1 MKTSVNVM
9 SAVLI
14 VGSLMIAPMALAS
27 DWAQKVTQ
35 DLCEVEGA
43 EELRSKMYE
52 ETSDTKEIMELE
64 RAACWMIVNKE
75 LDRLG
80 KEIIDENGLL
90 FLDGGNILYGRDQQ
104 IAMFSEFLNIEGLYF
119 TYEPVEAHVSASR
132 DMAWAFG
139 LYKLQMPG
147 KEMEVGKYTS
157 VWAKNDEGKWLNVSE
172 MRNPFK
178 R

>member
-35 DLCEVEGA
+35 DLCEVKGA

-52 ETSDTKEIMELE
+52 
-64 RAACWMIVNKE
+64 E

-90 FLDGGNILYGRDQQ
+90 FLDGGNILYGRDQ
-104 IAMFSEFLNIEGLYF
+104 
-119 TYEPVEAHVSASR
+119 
-132 DMAWAFG
+132 
-139 LYKLQMPG
+139 
-147 KEMEVGKYTS
+147 
-157 VWAKNDEGKWLNVSE
+157 
-172 MRNPFK
+172 
-178 R
+178 